1 MTPNHLI
8 IFVKNRIA
16 GRTKTRLAK
25 SVGNKAALQVYDM
38 LLAHTQAVTA
48 GVLVEKWVFFSEE
61 IEEKSLWNT
70 GYRPAV
76 QQGKD
81 LGERMQQAFEQC
93 FAEGAQ
99 RVCIIGSDCYELE
112 PKHLQ
117 EAFSALQQHD
127 VVIGP
132 AHDGGY
138 YLLGM
143 QEQQP
148 ELFQSKIWS
157 TPDVLADTLDD
168 CERLGLAV
176 HQLPRL
182 HDLDDIQDFKRYQQK
197 KKNENG

>member
-8 IFVKNRIA
+8 IFVKNRIP
-16 GRTKTRLAK
+16 GSTKTRLAK
-25 SVGNKAALQVYDM
+25 SVGDEAALQVYDA
-38 LLAHTQAVTA
+38 LLDHTQAVTA
-48 GVLVEKWVFFSEE
+48 GFLAEKWVFFSEE
-61 IEEKSLWNT
+61 IEEKSLWSI
-70 GYRPAV
+70 GYRLAV
-76 QQGKD
+76 QQGQD
-81 LGERMQQAFEQC
+81 LGKRMQQAFERC

-117 EAFSALQQHD
+117 EAYAALQQHD

-138 YLLGM
+138 YLLGL

-148 ELFQSKIWS
+148 ELFQNKIWS
-157 TPDVLADTLDD
+157 TPDVFADTLDD
-168 CERLGLAV
+168 CERLGLSV

-182 HDLDDIQDFKRYQQK
+182 HDLDDVQDLKRYQQK
-197 KKNENG
+197 KNNENG